1 MGARE
6 NKCQFSQND
15 ILHTIMI
22 TMMMMMMMIMMIII
36 IIIYNSSEIWHSF
49 SRTPLRN
56 SLWCYYRWLIT
67 SLALEK
73 CKKNAIFLKIFCHK
87 VFVHWKL
94 KLLNFLVD
102 SVWPAKNKKQLGLH
116 LPWKRQIKKKKT
128 HVQVNFASVN

>member
-1 MGARE
+1 
-6 NKCQFSQND
+6 
-15 ILHTIMI
+15 
-22 TMMMMMMMIMMIII
+22 MMMMMMMIIII

-73 CKKNAIFLKIFCHK
+73 CKKNATFFKIFCHK

-102 SVWPAKNKKQLGLH
+102 SVLPAKNKKQLGLH
-116 LPWKRQIKKKKT
+116 MPWKLQIKKKKK
-128 HVQVNFASVN
+128 HDEYVQVNFASVN